1 LFGSVGGIW
10 SGWVE
15 VSDSCQA
22 VLREEDGSVSVG
34 FEIDS
39 NIEMSCCMVK
49 VLDTGRDAADL
60 DASLTVSYYD
70 MCKGCE
76 LTFRR
81 YLLELPLA

>member
-1 LFGSVGGIW
+1 
-10 SGWVE
+10 
-15 VSDSCQA
+15 
-22 VLREEDGSVSVG
+22 VSVG
-34 FEIDS
+34 FKVDS
-39 NIEMSCCMVK
+39 DIEMSCGVMK
-49 VLDTGRDAADL
+49 VLDAGRDAADL